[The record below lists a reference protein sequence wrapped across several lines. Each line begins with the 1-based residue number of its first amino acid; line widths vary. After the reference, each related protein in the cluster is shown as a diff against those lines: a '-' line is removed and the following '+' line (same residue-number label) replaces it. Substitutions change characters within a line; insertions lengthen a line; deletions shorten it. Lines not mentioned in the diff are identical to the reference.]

1 MKKVIILLFSMVVFY
16 EVLFVKKTREI
27 EIRADYIIDLMERY
41 KDYMGRYPYDID
53 DILDTCY
60 ADYMMVDSKDIPGKG
75 FFIIYDGVDKDEYGN
90 ILVVGGWNPPNVIY
104 FPKIK
109 KKEINSTYFSS
120 KF

>member
-1 MKKVIILLFSMVVFY
+1 MKKFIVFLLIIISYKLYYHKVMID
-16 EVLFVKKTREI
+16 I
-27 EIRADYIIDLMERY
+27 ETRADYIIELMEEY
-41 KDYMGRYPYDID
+41 KSSTGGYPTDVD
-53 DILDTCY
+53 DILATYY